1 MKIIIVILFGL
12 GFFVPQ
18 SVSDWT
24 MYPNPARDHITIKTD
39 EGELLPYV
47 KIYDMQGRLRDE
59 VYIGTGQMSV
69 YINLRLPSGKYIV
82 YLTNVK

>member
-1 MKIIIVILFGL
+1 MKIILGILLFCSS
-12 GFFVPQ
+12 FFVTG
-18 SVSDWT
+18 DWT

-59 VYIGTGQMSV
+59 IYIGTGQMSV
-69 YINLRLPSGKYIV
+69 EINLRLPSGKYIV